1 MIPSFGWST
10 AGAEQ
15 NDPDTVN
22 NLLFGHIEATP
33 AFSDVFADQLDDS
46 SSFGLLGS
54 SKSDDGLLFPMESP
68 LQKNESLQLPTND
81 CICGFVPSFSSL
93 LSQRVSAG
101 GYETRDR

>member
-10 AGAEQ
+10 VGAEQ

-33 AFSDVFADQLDDS
+33 TFSDVLADQLDDS

-54 SKSDDGLLFPMESP
+54 SKSDDGLPFPVESP
-68 LQKNESLQLPTND
+68 LQKMDSLQLPTGD
-81 CICGFVPSFSSL
+81 CMRCFAQSLSSL
-93 LSQRVSAG
+93 LSRRVSAG
-101 GYETRDR
+101 GS